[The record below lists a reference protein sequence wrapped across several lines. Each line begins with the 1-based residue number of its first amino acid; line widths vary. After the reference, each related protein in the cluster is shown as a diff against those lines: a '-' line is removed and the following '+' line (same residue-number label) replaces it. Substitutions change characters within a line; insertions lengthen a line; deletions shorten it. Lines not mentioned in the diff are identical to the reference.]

1 MRNCDCKKKFTN
13 EKFKVVDLVDS
24 LNNNIPNSNCPMTK
38 KKCIMI
44 CAYLY
49 ILKVNKS
56 RWQKHIIMSLEC
68 LPLLFAK
75 IPSKMHS
82 RTRMHLFLLPAWF
95 KGPFFSFWH
104 NQLGYSRNVQKSN
117 KNRFFPIGTFH
128 ENFPIIS
135 SRNLFVEGQFWLIL
149 AI

>member
-1 MRNCDCKKKFTN
+1 
-13 EKFKVVDLVDS
+13 
-24 LNNNIPNSNCPMTK
+24 MTK
-38 KKCIMI
+38 LGDKNIT
-44 CAYLY
+44 
-49 ILKVNKS
+49 
-56 RWQKHIIMSLEC
+56 MSLEC
-68 LPLLFAK
+68 FPLLCAK

-135 SRNLFVEGQFWLIL
+135 SRNFFHWRSILTSLDICTKVNPSFIEVLAFLFVLLWQNILDIWLNMFTKIKC
-149 AI
+149 

>member
-1 MRNCDCKKKFTN
+1 MWLQKKNSLMKNLSWLIWLIHLTITYQIRIIPWHKNCT
-13 EKFKVVDLVDS
+13 
-24 LNNNIPNSNCPMTK
+24 
-38 KKCIMI
+38 
-44 CAYLY
+44 YLY
-49 ILKVNKS
+49 ILKVDKA
-56 RWQKHIIMSLEC
+56 RWQKHITMSLEC

-149 AI
+149 DI